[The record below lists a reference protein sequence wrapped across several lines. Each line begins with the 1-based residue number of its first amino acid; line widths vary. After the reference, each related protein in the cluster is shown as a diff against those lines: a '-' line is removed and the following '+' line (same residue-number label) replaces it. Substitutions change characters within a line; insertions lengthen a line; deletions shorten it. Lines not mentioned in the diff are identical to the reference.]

1 MSFKTLIEKIIA
13 DITPSGNKAV
23 FIFGRMNPPTL
34 GHEFLMSKAVEVARK
49 EQCECFIFASRTHD
63 KKKNPVPYEDKLKA
77 LDAALPKLTFV
88 NSPEVITI
96 FNAVK
101 YLTDRGYKDLTLV
114 CGSDRVVSYQT
125 LFEPYKNHEDPEK
138 RLGYKELNVIS
149 AGERDP
155 DSDEVSGISGTKARE
170 LAIAGDYDSFKSI
183 LPTGMPDSEARV
195 LFDDIRRNS
204 KPIKSRAS

>member
-1 MSFKTLIEKIIA
+1 MSFKTLTEKIIS
-13 DITPSGNKAV
+13 DITPSGNRAV

-34 GHEFLMSKAVEVARK
+34 GHEFLMAKAVEIARK
-49 EQCECFIFASRTHD
+49 ENCECFIFVSKTFD
-63 KKKNPVPYEDKLKA
+63 KKKNPVPYDDKLKA
-77 LDAALPKLTFV
+77 LDAALPRLTFV

-101 YLTDRGYKDLTLV
+101 YLADRGYKDLTLV
-114 CGSDRVVSYQT
+114 CGSDRVASYQT

-138 RLGYKELNVIS
+138 RLGYNELNVVS

-155 DSDEVSGISGTKARE
+155 DSDEISGISGTKARE
-170 LAIAGDYDSFKSI
+170 LAIAGDFESFKRI

-195 LFDDIRRNS
+195 LFDDIRQNS
-204 KPIKSRAS
+204 KPIKTRAS